1 MEHSTQFYQLNEV
14 INKYK
19 LHLSDVINFWIGH
32 EIPLYIKMEG
42 VSCKL
47 SCIIRD
53 DNDLFLKDEKR
64 SIYRYRDFL
73 FGENPLDS
81 IDLKNLI
88 IENSKLDVI
97 HG

>member
-53 DNDLFLKDEKR
+53 DNDLFLKDEKEAF
-64 SIYRYRDFL
+64 IGIVIFYL
-73 FGENPLDS
+73 VK
-81 IDLKNLI
+81 IHWIVLI
-88 IENSKLDVI
+88 SKILLSKI
-97 HG
+97 ASLM

>member
-19 LHLSDVINFWIGH
+19 LHLSDVIDFWIGH
-32 EIPLYIKMEG
+32 KIPLYIKMEG

-64 SIYRYRDFL
+64 SIYRYRDFYL
-73 FGENPLDS
+73 VKIHWIVLIS
-81 IDLKNLI
+81 KILLLKIASLM
-88 IENSKLDVI
+88 
-97 HG
+97 